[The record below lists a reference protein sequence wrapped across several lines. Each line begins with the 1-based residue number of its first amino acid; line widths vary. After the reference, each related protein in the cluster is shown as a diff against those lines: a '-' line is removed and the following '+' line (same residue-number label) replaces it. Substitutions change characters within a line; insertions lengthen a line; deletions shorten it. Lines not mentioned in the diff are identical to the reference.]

1 MYLTLV
7 GVFNIYFSTLLPYY
21 QTLVSRHFN
30 LREVR
35 KSEIILSIFLRPND
49 GIKLKSAEVGFSDF
63 MKHLSP

>member
-21 QTLVSRHFN
+21 QTLISLHFY

-35 KSEIILSIFLRPND
+35 KSEFYRNLICDL
-49 GIKLKSAEVGFSDF
+49 
-63 MKHLSP
+63 